1 MSQGERFSAA
11 ARAHSFR
18 DAFRGVAGLLATQH
32 NARIHAVATLAVLAV
47 GFWLG
52 CTRVE
57 WAVLVLAIG
66 LVWLAEGVNTAL
78 EALGD
83 AVSADPNPLVGR
95 AKDVAAGAVLLAS
108 IGAAAAGLLIFVPR
122 LLDRFAGG

>member
-1 MSQGERFSAA
+1 MSGSEQFSAA
-11 ARAHSFR
+11 ARARSFR
-18 DAFRGVAGLLATQH
+18 DAFRGVAVLLATQH
-32 NARIHAVATLAVLAV
+32 NARIHAAATLAVLAA
-47 GFWLG
+47 GLWLG

-57 WAVLVLAIG
+57 WAVLVLAIA

-83 AVSADPNPLVGR
+83 AVSAEHHPLVGR

-108 IGAAAAGLLIFVPR
+108 IGAAVAGLLIFVPR
-122 LLDRFAGG
+122 LLSRFAG

>member
-1 MSQGERFSAA
+1 M
-11 ARAHSFR
+11 
-18 DAFRGVAGLLATQH
+18 
-32 NARIHAVATLAVLAV
+32 
-47 GFWLG
+47 
-52 CTRVE
+52 E

>member
-18 DAFRGVAGLLATQH
+18 DAFRGVAVLLATQH